1 MKMKDKLKRHAAVIL
16 TALSL
21 TIVNVSIAKSQN
33 ITPWLA
39 PKDLANTANP
49 TKPNE
54 ITLKDSKK
62 LYNNTCGPC
71 HGDKGK
77 GDGVAAIACNPKP
90 ADHTSSALQKESDGS
105 LYWKIS
111 TGRGPMPSYK
121 GILTESQRWQLVNY
135 IRTLSFKK

>member
-1 MKMKDKLKRHAAVIL
+1 MKDKLKRHAAVMF

-21 TIVNVSIAKSQN
+21 TIVNVRIAKAQN
-33 ITPWLA
+33 STPWLA

-77 GDGVAAIACNPKP
+77 GDGAAAIACNPKP
-90 ADHTSSALQKESDGS
+90 ADHTSSALLFIGKYQQAVALCLPIKAFLQKVKNGN
-105 LYWKIS
+105 LLI
-111 TGRGPMPSYK
+111 
-121 GILTESQRWQLVNY
+121 I
-135 IRTLSFKK
+135 